1 MENRQSPPE
10 HNLFDAFR
18 EDHAVLGRG
27 FHQLSQCLRG
37 NDAAGARAAAERIDA
52 AAGAHIAFEERH
64 FYPALA
70 RILGAPEVRRMYLEH
85 GKGLAA
91 VRALLERK
99 PGAPIAEDERSRLME
114 LSRAMEAHIAECGE
128 MFQAMRRLP
137 DAEQAALYRQLT
149 VWRERHPR
157 WTRLPVSG

>member
-1 MENRQSPPE
+1 M
-10 HNLFDAFR
+10 
-18 EDHAVLGRG
+18 LGRG

-37 NDAAGARAAAERIDA
+37 NDPAGARQAAERIDA

-91 VRALLERK
+91 VRALLARD
-99 PGAPIAEDERSRLME
+99 PWAPLPEDERRRLMD

-128 MFQAMRRLP
+128 MFQAMGRLP
-137 DAEQAALYRQLT
+137 EAEQAALYRQLT
-149 VWRERHPR
+149 VWRERRPR
-157 WTRLPVSG
+157 WTGLPASG